1 MQTTSSFKLMRNG
14 RLIRQNVGK
23 HLSKA
28 VLRRPLNTSSEP
40 FIQITTLPNKIRV
53 ATESTPGHFSSVGLY
68 IDAGARYETPQSS
81 GVSHFLDRMAFKVN
95 VHEISI
101 RGSINHRPVDH
112 CYPNRHRNVDRN
124 TFPWGSNNVFL
135 L

>member
-1 MQTTSSFKLMRNG
+1 MRTTSSLVRNG
-14 RLIRQNVGK
+14 RLIGQNVGK
-23 HLSKA
+23 HLSKS

-95 VHEISI
+95 VLKIFI
-101 RGSINHRPVDH
+101 
-112 CYPNRHRNVDRN
+112 
-124 TFPWGSNNVFL
+124 
-135 L
+135 